1 MPCDNYILGYSEREM
16 KRIAFQAK
24 MLEPITTRML
34 QAAKITAGQ
43 DILDIGCGSGYA
55 SQLAAKFVGDSG
67 SVTGIEQ
74 SRTAFNLACSADLN
88 NAVFVH
94 GQFEQHDFEKQ
105 FDIVMG
111 RAVLLFQ
118 TDIVSFLRRAAKWVK
133 PGGYLAF
140 HEIDDARQFQSNPS
154 VELWDRT
161 MAELLRRLKQC
172 CPQYDIGL
180 RFVQVFDEAGLPTP
194 CVSYEIPVAGGRAED
209 LCFWAVETLCSL
221 SNQPEQVV
229 FSDGAV
235 MESMTLLASLQE
247 NIVNARSQVEFLGQA
262 CAWVQIK

>member
-1 MPCDNYILGYSEREM
+1 MMNENYILGYSDREM
-16 KRIAFQAK
+16 ERIAFQAG

-34 QAAKITAGQ
+34 HAAKITDGQ

-55 SQLAAKFVGDSG
+55 SQLAAKLVGERG

-74 SRTAFNLACSADLN
+74 SGIAVNLASSGGMN
-88 NAVFVH
+88 NTSFIH
-94 GQFEQHDFEKQ
+94 GRFEKYEFEKK

-118 TDIVSFLRRAAKWVK
+118 DDVVSFLKRAAKWVK

-140 HEIDDARQFQSNPS
+140 HEIDDARQFQSNPP
-154 VELWDRT
+154 VALWDRT
-161 MAELLRRLKQC
+161 MKELLRRLRYG
-172 CPQYDIGL
+172 CPQYDIGQ
-180 RFVQVFDEAGLPTP
+180 RFVQVFDEAGLATP
-194 CVSYEIPVAGGRAED
+194 SVSYEIPVAGGRAED
-209 LCFWAVETLCSL
+209 LCRWAVETLCSL

-235 MESMTLLASLQE
+235 MDPMELLASLQE
-247 NIVNARSQVEFLGQA
+247 NIVNARSQVEFLGQV
-262 CAWVQIK
+262 CAWVQIR